1 MINPDDLQDLD
12 FAPSFSDTIIGILV
26 AFTIIAVIVAELG
39 LWSVER
45 GNRKAEKMLKQ
56 VRIEANLLESRV
68 NLAHAE
74 KALEHMQAI
83 LFRASS
89 RTGRIP

>member
-1 MINPDDLQDLD
+1 MTD
-12 FAPSFSDTIIGILV
+12 DTIEFEESLSDILV
-26 AFTIIAVIVAELG
+26 GIGLAFAIFAVVIAEVG

-45 GNRKAEKMLKQ
+45 GNVKAEKMLKQ

-68 NLAHAE
+68 SLAHAE